1 MELEFDR
8 ARWTHDGEG
17 FWLCLRVKI
26 PQAARR
32 FAEGMKQAV
41 YTGAAYRKAQ
51 KAVPGRQCIRLGLDG
66 GNRRENR
73 LMQG

>member
-26 PQAARR
+26 PQAAD
-32 FAEGMKQAV
+32 GS
-41 YTGAAYRKAQ
+41 RK
-51 KAVPGRQCIRLGLDG
+51 G
-66 GNRRENR
+66 
-73 LMQG
+73 